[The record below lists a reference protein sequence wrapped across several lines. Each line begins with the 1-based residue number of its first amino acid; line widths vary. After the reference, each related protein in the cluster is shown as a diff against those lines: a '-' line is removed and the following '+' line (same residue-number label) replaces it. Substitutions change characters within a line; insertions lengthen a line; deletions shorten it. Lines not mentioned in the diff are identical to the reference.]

1 MGRSRGGGRVVGGG
15 LRAAAKEGVVGDG
28 VGERGLRAVVF
39 GAGGRVEA
47 LLREE
52 VFEKE

>member
-1 MGRSRGGGRVVGGG
+1 
-15 LRAAAKEGVVGDG
+15 LRAAARDWIVDG

-39 GAGGRVEA
+39 GAGGRLEV
-47 LLREE
+47 LREE

>member
-15 LRAAAKEGVVGDG
+15 LRAAAREGVVDG

>member
-1 MGRSRGGGRVVGGG
+1 MGGG

-28 VGERGLRAVVF
+28 VGERGF
-39 GAGGRVEA
+39 GAGGRAEV

-52 VFEKE
+52 VLEKE